1 MITLW
6 SLYNSVDKIQID
18 DLKTEQVRI
27 VLLSI
32 PTVRMKD
39 WMICKKG
46 DVHWQSLLQVPEF
59 FEDVRDLKGDT
70 QGIELEASPAKKA
83 PAPPSRRPL
92 FEDINLDSEDTL
104 SLMDETQSFAEVK
117 ERRTARRYVK
127 TLELVIKT
135 SGINFQTETVD
146 VSMSG
151 LSVKDTLPENLK
163 KQFPATLS
171 YKGYHLKVVL
181 ERVEDDP
188 TGSKLKI
195 HDVDQWD
202 TLRSWVVG
210 W

>member
-46 DVHWQSLLQVPEF
+46 DVHWQSLLQAPEF

-70 QGIELEASPAKKA
+70 EGIDFEAPSNKKA

-92 FEDINLDSEDTL
+92 FEDINLESEDTL
-104 SLMDETQSFAEVK
+104 SLMDENQSFAEVK

-127 TLELVIKT
+127 TLELLIK
-135 SGINFQTETVD
+135 SDGESFQTKTVD

-151 LSVKDTLPENLK
+151 LSVKDPIPSNLK
-163 KQFPATLS
+163 KQFPAEIS
-171 YKGYHLKVVL
+171 FKGHKLKVVL
-181 ERVEDDP
+181 ERVEDDQS
-188 TGSKLKI
+188 GSKLKI
-195 HDVDQWD
+195 KDVDQWD